1 MKFNKQKYSNI
12 NYPDYSYI
20 SNENVEPFINL
31 LSLCDSLCAQLRL
44 NLMYMTEVK
53 FFDPLFVPD
62 SKLTYS
68 VISARFK
75 GQWIFV
81 RHQKRSTWE
90 IAGGHI
96 EKGETSFDAAG
107 RELMEETGA
116 VKFELMCVATY
127 SVTMD
132 GETGWG
138 RLYIADVREI
148 GAIPDI
154 SEIAEIVLSDHLPEN
169 LTHPDIQPH
178 LFKRTIEFINIKK
191 E

>member
-1 MKFNKQKYSNI
+1 
-12 NYPDYSYI
+12 
-20 SNENVEPFINL
+20 
-31 LSLCDSLCAQLRL
+31 
-44 NLMYMTEVK
+44 MTEVN
-53 FFDPLFVPD
+53 FYDPLFVPG

-68 VISARFK
+68 VISARYK
-75 GQWIFV
+75 NSWIFV
-81 RHQKRSTWE
+81 RHHKRTTWE

-96 EKGETSFDAAG
+96 EKGETSFEAAG

-116 VKFELMCVATY
+116 VKFNLECIATY

-138 RLYIADVREI
+138 RLYIAEVFEI
-148 GAIPDI
+148 GPIPDI

-178 LFKRTIEFINIKK
+178 LFDKTVEFLKIQGS
-191 E
+191 